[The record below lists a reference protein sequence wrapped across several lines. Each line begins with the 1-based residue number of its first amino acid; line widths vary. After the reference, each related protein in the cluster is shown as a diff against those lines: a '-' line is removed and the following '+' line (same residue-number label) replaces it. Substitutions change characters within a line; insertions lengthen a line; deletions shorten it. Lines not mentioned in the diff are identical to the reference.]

1 MTKDSDLQVS
11 PSRRPTRE
19 RIGLIVNGTNAAAA
33 IKTIAAAET
42 AGVQQIWMT
51 NTPWFP
57 DVLTTLAVA
66 AIKTSIVRLG
76 TAIIP
81 TYPRHPVVLAQE
93 VLALHDIAPGR
104 LRLGIGPSHRAIVED
119 IYGLPQTTPL
129 VHLREYV
136 NVLHSILWDGKVDHH
151 GEFFNVVV
159 EFPRTAQIPVLIS
172 TLGKKAFQL
181 AGEIADGALSWM
193 CPVPYL
199 LDTGIPLLR
208 KAATANGRSTPPP
221 LVAHVPVALTQ
232 DRDSVMAAGHK
243 MFEMYSKLPFYAKM
257 FADAGFQLTSDKK
270 VTDEFVNNM
279 IISGNED
286 TVATSLTKL
295 LDAGLD
301 ELMVSFVP
309 VVDEK
314 YEQTQLMS
322 LIGQL

>member
-1 MTKDSDLQVS
+1 MTKNSDLQVS

-57 DVLTTLAVA
+57 DVLTTLAAA

-136 NVLHSILWDGKVDHH
+136 KVLHSILWDGKVNHH

-199 LDTGIPLLR
+199 LHTGIPVLH
-208 KAATANGRSTPPP
+208 KAATANGRSNPPP
-221 LVAHVPVALTQ
+221 LVAHVPVAISQ
-232 DRDSVMAAGHK
+232 DHDSVMAAGHK
-243 MFEMYSKLPFYAKM
+243 MFEMYSKLPFYVKM
-257 FADAGFQLTSDKK
+257 FTDAGFPLTSDKK
-270 VTDEFVNNM
+270 VSDDFVNNM

-295 LDAGLD
+295 LNAGLD
-301 ELMVSFVP
+301 ELMVSLVS

-314 YEQTQLMS
+314 YEQTQLMH